1 MAGSDDSR
9 QSTVDRIETAR
20 LLLREWHDADVE
32 RYAAICSDP
41 LVMRYMWLE
50 ARAQTFE
57 EAVADAARL
66 REHWERE
73 GFGHWVVEEKATGR
87 MVGRT
92 GLKHHLDWTLDPEN
106 TECGWLYA
114 REAWGRGYAT
124 EAALEVVRFG
134 LETLARPE
142 VISIAHPDNAGSRRV
157 MEKAGLTYA
166 GSRHWEQRGV
176 DVVWYSLRAEEQGL

>member
-1 MAGSDDSR
+1 MPGS
-9 QSTVDRIETAR
+9 QSPVPRIETAR
-20 LLLREWHDADVE
+20 LLLRKWHDADVE
-32 RYAAICSDP
+32 AYARICSDP
-41 LVMRYMWLE
+41 LVMRYMSPE
-50 ARAQTFE
+50 GRAQTYT
-57 EAVADAARL
+57 EAAADVARL
-66 REHWERE
+66 REHWDRE

-92 GLKHHLDWTLDPEN
+92 GLKRHTDWMLDPEN

-134 LETLARPE
+134 LETLGRPE
-142 VISIAHPDNAGSRRV
+142 VISIAHPDNAASRRV

-166 GSRHWEQRGV
+166 GSRHWEERGI
-176 DVVWYSLRAEEQGL
+176 DVVWYGTKLFADATIC